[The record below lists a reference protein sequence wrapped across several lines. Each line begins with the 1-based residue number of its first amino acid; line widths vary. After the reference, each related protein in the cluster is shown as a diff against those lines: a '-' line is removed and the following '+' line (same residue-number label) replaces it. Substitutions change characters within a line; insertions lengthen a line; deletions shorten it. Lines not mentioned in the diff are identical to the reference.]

1 MMNRVLLAAAGTAIA
16 LTGWTIESLKAD
28 TFEYVDQ
35 NREKQTVEARL
46 YATGDG
52 AMALEL
58 EDGSLR
64 LIPEAVVR
72 KRTPGEDPTPIT
84 PDEMLSRLQDEFGEE
99 LFRGEVAG
107 NFVIGIVLTAPLP
120 KTSERAVQRNLLKSA
135 GFMRSIERTFGSFCK
150 SLKIQ
155 TETPTYPLV
164 VLIFETDEDFEEYTT
179 KHTGGRGLSAGNI
192 AGFYSPQTNYLYV
205 RMSECYDF
213 STPLHEAIHQ
223 QCFNTGV
230 LARLAPIPV
239 WFSEGIATGFEGSG
253 DKVESDPQKLN
264 ASYAKLL
271 KNMGR
276 LPSLSWGDTVE
287 RDEVFR
293 GDIFAGEAYLNAW
306 SLHWLLVTRKR
317 REYGDYLKYLQ
328 TLQPLT
334 EVDGRV
340 RTQKFEDSFGADPDE
355 LRGDFGKAFDGA
367 LRRQRLPPDDQV
379 KPGLVSTQ
387 TNLAAV
393 DVYVES
399 RGLATNVQAR
409 VQNISPIR
417 EMAYYVVVYTN
428 GGGAAEWYL
437 PKLKMNETTM
447 LQPKAMRGLA
457 SSFGVLIKSTPA
469 DSEEN
474 ARWSRG
480 EFPRLERR

>member
-1 MMNRVLLAAAGTAIA
+1 MSVAFRVPPIVLFAAI
-16 LTGWTIESLKAD
+16 LMSRPLQAD
-28 TFEYVDQ
+28 TFEYVDED
-35 NREKQTVEARL
+35 RRSQTVDAKL
-46 YATGDG
+46 YATGQG

-58 EDGSLR
+58 EDGSLQ
-64 LIPEAVVR
+64 LVPEAAVR
-72 KRTPGEDPTPIT
+72 KRMPGEDPQALST
-84 PDEMLSRLQDEFGEE
+84 DEMLKRLQDEFGEE
-99 LFRGEVAG
+99 LFRGQVAG
-107 NFVIGIVLTAPLP
+107 NFVIGVILTSPLP
-120 KTSERAVQRNLLKSA
+120 KTSERAVQRNLIRAA
-135 GFMRSIERTFGSFCK
+135 GYMRSIERTFAAFCR

-155 TETPTYPLV
+155 TEQPKFPLV
-164 VLIFETDEDFEEYTT
+164 VLIFETDEDFEAYTT
-179 KHTGGRGLSAGNI
+179 EHTGGRGLSAGNI
-192 AGFYSPQTNYLYV
+192 AGFYSSLTNYLYV
-205 RMSECYDF
+205 RMSECYTF
-213 STPLHEAIHQ
+213 GTPLHEAIHQ

-253 DKVESDPQKLN
+253 DKVKSDPQKLN

-271 KNMGR
+271 NKMGR

-293 GDIFAGEAYLNAW
+293 GDIFAGDAYLNAW

-340 RTQKFEDSFGADPDE
+340 RTQKFEESFGVDPDE
-355 LRGDFGKAFDGA
+355 LRDDFGKAFDGA

-399 RGLATNVQAR
+399 RGLTTSVQAR

-417 EMAYYVVVYTN
+417 EMAYYVVVFTD
-428 GGGAAEWYL
+428 GGAATEWYI
-437 PKLKMNETTM
+437 PKLKMNEARM
-447 LQPKAMRGLA
+447 LQPKAMRA
-457 SSFGVLIKSTPA
+457 VSSRFGVAVKSTPA
-469 DSEEN
+469 DSDEN

-480 EFPRLERR
+480 EFPRLQRR